1 MMSEAIIDDLPS
13 LNGLETD
20 ITVNE
25 TGINNEDE
33 ETWLYGSMK
42 NKFRFILK
50 LLVLLFFLF
59 IDNKSKNDENM

>member
-1 MMSEAIIDDLPS
+1 MMSEAIINDLPS
-13 LNGLETD
+13 LNGLITETD

-42 NKFRFILK
+42 NKFLF
-50 LLVLLFFLF
+50 LLFFLF

>member
-1 MMSEAIIDDLPS
+1 MSEAIINDLPS
-13 LNGLETD
+13 LNGLITETD

-42 NKFRFILK
+42 NKFLF
-50 LLVLLFFLF
+50 LLFFLF